1 MRKVGV
7 VVLFSLMIY
16 CLLVAVEAISAHF
29 TKLDQSSFEETPNW
43 DLGRPASGDPQS
55 TVFYDEA
62 VCKGQIGK
70 PCGGPGQSCQ
80 MVEVT
85 YLASPGRLVNGCY
98 CADMTRGPVKDG
110 KNTLPHP
117 ACSYGTH

>member
-1 MRKVGV
+1 MRRAGG
-7 VVLFSLMIY
+7 VVLFSLMVC
-16 CLLVAVEAISAHF
+16 CLLVAVKVTSAHS
-29 TKLDQSSFEETPNW
+29 TQLNQSSFEETPSW
-43 DLGRPASGDPQS
+43 DSGRAASGNPQS
-55 TVFYDEA
+55 TVFYDEP

-70 PCGGPGQSCQ
+70 PCGGPKQSCQ

-85 YLASPGRLVNGCY
+85 YLASPGRLVKGCY

-117 ACSYGTH
+117 VCSYGTH

>member
-1 MRKVGV
+1 MGKTVIV
-7 VVLFSLMIY
+7 VVFTPIIC
-16 CLLVAVEAISAHF
+16 CLLTAVKATPVDS
-29 TKLDQSSFEETPNW
+29 TRLNLRSSGEQP
-43 DLGRPASGDPQS
+43 LGRAASGDPQS
-55 TVFYDEA
+55 TVFYDEP

-85 YLASPGRLVNGCY
+85 YLASPGRLVKGCY

-110 KNTLPHP
+110 KNMLPHP
-117 ACSYGTH
+117 